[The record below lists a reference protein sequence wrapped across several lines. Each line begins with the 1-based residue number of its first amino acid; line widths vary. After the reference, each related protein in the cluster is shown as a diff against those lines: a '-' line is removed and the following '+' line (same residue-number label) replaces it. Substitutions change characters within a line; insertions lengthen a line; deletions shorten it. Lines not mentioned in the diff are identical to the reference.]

1 MWNQINQIRLFGAGP
16 FGLVLAG
23 KNHCPI
29 VVNADSLDGIA
40 RQGAEPVAA
49 QQGGECL
56 AEISVEGINDGVEGR
71 IGPSKP
77 YKNIKGGGVNAES
90 LCSLGRLGGLAEG
103 NHAVQHKKW
112 QPAAHKHPHDHRES
126 LQHLRFPLEG
136 HFEVALWLLAVHA
149 APVATRVVAVLG
161 VHCCSLQSRD
171 APDLLLSNPVYPGVG
186 HYHDG
191 HGDVEAN

>member
-1 MWNQINQIRLFGAGP
+1 M
-16 FGLVLAG
+16 LAG
-23 KNHCPI
+23 KNHGPV
-29 VVNADSLDGIA
+29 VVNADGLDGIA

-77 YKNIKGGGVNAES
+77 YKNIKGGGINAES

-112 QPAAHKHPHDHRES
+112 QPAAHKHPHDHREG
-126 LQHLRFPLEG
+126 L
-136 HFEVALWLLAVHA
+136 
-149 APVATRVVAVLG
+149 
-161 VHCCSLQSRD
+161 
-171 APDLLLSNPVYPGVG
+171 
-186 HYHDG
+186 
-191 HGDVEAN
+191 